1 MDHFLSVDCVE
12 SLGSVKA
19 DVKKLPELNMGVK
32 FDESTEGAG
41 AEFEED
47 VHDFAFD
54 SGYRIEY

>member
-19 DVKKLPELNMGVK
+19 DVKELPELDVGVE
-32 FDESTEGAG
+32 FDESTERAG

-47 VHDFAFD
+47 VHYFAFD
-54 SGYRIEY
+54 SGYRIGY